1 MRLILCILRIV
12 VLLLFVPV
20 VSSAQISTGLY
31 RDLPDSLKP
40 ADRLHLKI
48 PEVNK
53 ILKHWFKNAGW
64 KASYYDEADSLCF
77 RYAGSYRRLRT
88 VREQCDFV
96 HTICGYLYFSSE
108 RAMEVDESLVE
119 EDEILPPAQATMG
132 LRYCEVFI
140 NNFPEKSI
148 FNEHFL
154 PNIFLYKAHFLMA
167 QRKHKEAYYALLQS
181 KEIAAGKAITSSI
194 SIAFSSLGYLSETLG
209 LPEMAIRNY
218 DEALKVIRNEP
229 ATAWIIG
236 QRIYCLYGKQRTFFF
251 DYVKTNNPALVDS
264 IQRLHKSIGSF
275 PRQYNGAMEA
285 ESHVALA
292 GVRYYQGRYAQ
303 SIAHVDS
310 AIAIYPN
317 LQLRGLLQDAIAY
330 RALGSIHSG
339 HVKEGR
345 KLLKQLNFSKVRSP
359 VIGRMLEDLYRLSV
373 LDGDYKAASN
383 YQRYLL
389 TYVKRKAR
397 LELRGRSI
405 ELEQIYR
412 VREQENRISKLQALQ
427 YRNMGIAVMV
437 VLMLI
442 IVSVTIYYR
451 YRIGKVSS
459 RKLIA
464 QVERMT
470 ELQAMQIEEAREFER
485 KRLAQ
490 DLHDDFSASIA
501 ASISYLQIKANQ
513 AATED
518 AKLRALTVLNMLKE
532 SYDRVRQRSYMM
544 YWEDQTAGFLKRI
557 EAMVHIL
564 FFGTNMEISLVSD
577 LGGFELNADS
587 KATILLILK
596 ESITNIIRHANATQ
610 VEITF
615 FVDMNTLILEI
626 SDNGRGVGNRQYR
639 KSLGL
644 LSLKKRMETLGG
656 SLSIGSQ
663 YPSGTVIACTF
674 PLAACGSFPEEHSG
688 VS

>member
-1 MRLILCILRIV
+1 MYLFESMRLTLCVLCAV

-20 VSSAQISTGLY
+20 ISSAQISTGLY

-53 ILKHWFKNAGW
+53 ILKHWFKNADW

-77 RYAGSYRRLRT
+77 RYAGSYRRLKT
-88 VREQCDFV
+88 VREQCDFL
-96 HTICGYLYFSSE
+96 HTVCGYLYFSSG
-108 RAMEVDESLVE
+108 RATEVDESLVE
-119 EDEILPPAQATMG
+119 EDEILPPAQATLG
-132 LRYCEVFI
+132 LRYCEIFI
-140 NNFPEKSI
+140 RRFPEKSI
-148 FNEHFL
+148 FNKHFL
-154 PNIFLYKAHFLMA
+154 PNVFLYKAHFLMA
-167 QRKHKEAYYALLQS
+167 QRKHKEAYYVLMQS
-181 KEIAAGKAITSSI
+181 REIAARKGIASSI

-209 LPEMAIRNY
+209 LPVMAIRNY
-218 DEALKVIRNEP
+218 DEALKAIRNEP
-229 ATAWIIG
+229 QTAWIVG
-236 QRIYCLYGKQRTFFF
+236 QQIYCLYGKQRTFFF
-251 DYVKTNNPALVDS
+251 DYVKTNNPALTDS
-264 IQRLHKSIGSF
+264 IQRLHEGIGSF

-285 ESHVALA
+285 ESHMALA

-303 SIAHVDS
+303 SVAHVDS
-310 AIAIYPN
+310 AMAIYPN
-317 LQLRGLLQDAIAY
+317 LELRGLMQDAIAY
-330 RALGSIHSG
+330 RALGNIHLG
-339 HVKEGR
+339 HAKAGR
-345 KLLKQLNFSKVRSP
+345 ALLRELNFSKVRSP
-359 VIGRMLEDLYRLSV
+359 VIGRMLEDLYGLSV
-373 LDGDYKAASN
+373 SDGDYKAASD

-389 TYVKRKAR
+389 TYIKRKTK

-412 VREQENRISKLQALQ
+412 VREQENQINKLHALQ
-427 YRNMGIAVMV
+427 YRNMGIALLV
-437 VLMLI
+437 VLVLI
-442 IVSVTIYYR
+442 SVSVTIYYR
-451 YRIGKVSS
+451 YRIGKANS

-470 ELQAMQIEEAREFER
+470 ELQSMQIEEAREFER

-501 ASISYLQIKANQ
+501 ASISYLQMKANQ
-513 AATED
+513 AASED
-518 AKLRALTVLNMLKE
+518 AKLRALTVLNMLRD

-544 YWEDQTAGFLKRI
+544 YWEDQTEGFLKRI

-615 FVDMNTLILEI
+615 FADVDTLVLEI
-626 SDNGRGVGNRQYR
+626 SDNGRGVGKRQYR

-656 SLSIGSQ
+656 FLSIGSKQ
-663 YPSGTVIACTF
+663 PSGTVIGCTF
-674 PLAACGSFPEEHSG
+674 PLVACGVPG
-688 VS
+688 